1 MAKPKALSGR
11 AFARLDGCSEATV
24 RAAHRRGRLA
34 PDKDGRFDPGHPT
47 NAAWLKRT
55 KQPAQRQSGTDRAR
69 LQVANAKLQSL
80 EFEVEVRRKYYERRA
95 PLALSLHIYADTLL
109 DELRR
114 FPSAAELVI
123 LSPDAE
129 EREAF
134 GVVLRD
140 AIERH
145 VDEVLGDVH
154 ERIERELDQAG
165 TRWRGHRPE
174 PAKDMQVPPFMP
186 ASTLADAERRRAD
199 AVTGLEQIKVAV
211 RRGRLL
217 AKWPAKNAAGGLM
230 IDWRQQCLEWL
241 SVRQGPHILTRMRR
255 PITTEHQWA
264 LHRTLAA
271 ALKPLLGRVDQTARA
286 AILAAPESV
295 D

>member
-1 MAKPKALSGR
+1 MPKPKALSGR

-34 PDKDGRFDPGHPT
+34 VDKDGRFDPGHPT

-55 KQPAQRQSGTDRAR
+55 KQPAQRQLVTDRAR
-69 LQVANAKLQSL
+69 LQAANAKLQSL
-80 EFEVEVRRKYYERRA
+80 EFEVEVRRKFYEPRP
-95 PLALSLHIYADTLL
+95 PLALTLHIYADTLL

-114 FPSAAELVI
+114 FPSPDELLI
-123 LSPDAE
+123 LWPDE
-129 EREAF
+129 KEREAF
-134 GVVLRD
+134 GAVLRK
-140 AIERH
+140 AMERH

-174 PAKDMQVPPFMP
+174 PAKDMQMPPFMP

-199 AVTGLEQIKVAV
+199 AVTGLELMKVAV

-217 AKWPAKNAAGGLM
+217 AKWPAEKALGDRRDGAGEIRL
-230 IDWRQQCLEWL
+230 D
-241 SVRQGPHILTRMRR
+241 
-255 PITTEHQWA
+255 
-264 LHRTLAA
+264 
-271 ALKPLLGRVDQTARA
+271 
-286 AILAAPESV
+286 
-295 D
+295 